1 MAHYSRRQMVRFL
14 GGVTAYLVAR
24 PVEANGQVNIGQMR
38 QAPVP
43 QPRQGLRLVL
53 DGMDPAIEVIYRGR
67 RTLVTAE
74 EIMSAL
80 EGK

>member
-1 MAHYSRRQMVRFL
+1 MARYSRRQMVRFL

-24 PVEANGQVNIGQMR
+24 PIEPEAMQYSQMGR
-38 QAPVP
+38 QAPIP

-67 RTLVTAE
+67 RQLVTAE
-74 EIMSAL
+74 EIFSAL